1 VKVLSHFLQEKV
13 CGFTWKN
20 STWFLNAFCFTNVLG
35 QNVHENVSR
44 SAIITGDG
52 LNEMYK

>member
-1 VKVLSHFLQEKV
+1 MV
-13 CGFTWKN
+13 
-20 STWFLNAFCFTNVLG
+20 LNAFCFTNVLG